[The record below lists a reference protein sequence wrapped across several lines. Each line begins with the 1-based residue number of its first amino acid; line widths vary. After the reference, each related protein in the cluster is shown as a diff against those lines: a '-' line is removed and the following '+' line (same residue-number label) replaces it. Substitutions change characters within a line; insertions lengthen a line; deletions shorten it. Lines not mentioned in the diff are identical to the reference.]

1 MNRIAGVR
9 ERVLAGWHDPEDVF
23 LRLFATAPWAVWLD
37 SGQLATTGT
46 SVLGAG
52 TERLVAQV
60 TTGTVDHVRGDLSVE
75 VIPGSIL
82 DALRAV
88 RRSGHGD
95 DWVGWLGYEYGATLV
110 GAPVAQG
117 SLPDAVLLRVSDRV
131 VFDHDTRTVTLSG
144 DPDWIQWASA
154 QLAGEREPR
163 PLAPRR
169 GVECTPR
176 HADSDYVRL
185 VERCQEYISRG
196 DAYQL
201 CLTNQLRVDGA
212 HDPLSTYRR
221 LRASSPSHHGGFLR
235 LGDVSLVS
243 SSPEQFLEVSVSG
256 MVRTK
261 PIKGTRPRGLDP
273 DDDARLRAE
282 LLASEKERAENLMI
296 VDLMRNDLARVCVL
310 GSVAVTAL
318 HRVESYP
325 QVHQLVSTVEGRL
338 RPGSD
343 GLDVIEACFPAGSMT
358 GAPKRRAMDI
368 LYELEDGPRGPYA
381 GAFGVLRADG
391 SVDLAM
397 VIRTIVIDSTGAS
410 IGAGGGIT
418 AMSVPVEELEE
429 AWTKAAAPL
438 AALGVGR
445 PDQESR

>member
-1 MNRIAGVR
+1 MNRIAGGR
-9 ERVLAGWHDPEDVF
+9 ELVLAGWHDPEEVF
-23 LRLFATAPWAVWLD
+23 LRLFATEPWAVWLD
-37 SGQLATTGT
+37 SGQSATTGT
-46 SVLGAG
+46 SMLGAG
-52 TERLVAQV
+52 TERLVAHV
-60 TTGTVDHVRGDLSVE
+60 PNGTVEHVREDLSVA
-75 VIPGSIL
+75 VLPGSIL
-82 DALRAV
+82 DALRFV
-88 RRSGHGD
+88 RSGHSD

-110 GAPVAQG
+110 GAPVAPG
-117 SLPDAVLLRVSDRV
+117 SLPDAVLLRVTDRV
-131 VFDHDTRTVTLSG
+131 VFDHGTRTVTLSSG
-144 DPDWIQWASA
+144 DPDWIRWASA
-154 QLAGEREPR
+154 RLAEEREPR
-163 PLAPRR
+163 LLAPRR

-176 HADSDYVRL
+176 HTDSDYVRL
-185 VERCQEYISRG
+185 VERCQEHITRG

-201 CLTNQLRVDGA
+201 CLTNQLRVDGV
-212 HDPLSTYRR
+212 HDALSTYRR
-221 LRASSPSHHGGFLR
+221 LRAASPSHHGGFLR

-243 SSPEQFLEVSVSG
+243 SSPEQFLEVTVEG
-256 MVRTK
+256 TVRTK
-261 PIKGTRPRGLDP
+261 PIKGTRPRGLDRE
-273 DDDARLRAE
+273 DDARLRAE

-296 VDLMRNDLARVCVL
+296 VDLMRNDLARVSVL

-368 LYELEDGPRGPYA
+368 LYELEGGPRGPYA

-418 AMSVPVEELEE
+418 AMSVPEEELEE

>member
-1 MNRIAGVR
+1 MSSPARAR
-9 ERVLAGWHDPEDVF
+9 ERVLAGWHDPEDIF
-23 LRLFATAPWAVWLD
+23 LRLFATEPWAVWLD
-37 SGQLATTGT
+37 SGQSAPSGT
-46 SVLGAG
+46 SMIGAG
-52 TERLVAQV
+52 TERLVANV
-60 TTGTVDHVRGDLSVE
+60 TAGTVEHVRQGLPTAVF
-75 VIPGSIL
+75 PGSIL
-82 DALRAV
+82 DALRSV
-88 RRSGHGD
+88 RSSDD
-95 DWVGWLGYEYGATLV
+95 DWVGWLGYEYGAALV
-110 GAPVAQG
+110 GAPAAPG
-117 SLPDAVLLRVSDRV
+117 SLPDAVLLRVTDRV
-131 VFDHDTRTVTLSG
+131 LFDHTTRTVTLTSS
-144 DPDWIQWASA
+144 DPDWVPWAVA

-163 PLAPRR
+163 PLDPRR
-169 GVECTPR
+169 GVVCTPR
-176 HADSDYVRL
+176 HTDSDYVRL
-185 VERCQEYISRG
+185 VERCQEHITRG

-201 CLTNQLRVDGA
+201 CLTNQLRVEGV
-212 HDPLSTYRR
+212 HDALSTYRR
-221 LRASSPSHHGGFLR
+221 LRAASPSHHGGFLR

-243 SSPEQFLEVSVSG
+243 SSPEQFLEVTVDG
-256 MVRTK
+256 TVRTK

-273 DDDARLRAE
+273 EDDARLRAE

-296 VDLMRNDLARVCVL
+296 VDLMRNDLARVSVL

-338 RPGSD
+338 RPGTD
-343 GLDVIEACFPAGSMT
+343 GLDVIEVCFPAGSMT

-368 LYELEDGPRGPYA
+368 LYELEGGPRGPYA

-397 VIRTIVIDSTGAS
+397 VIRTIVIDPTGAS

-418 AMSVPVEELEE
+418 ALSVPEEELEE